1 MQRRFQFS
9 SDDQDVLSA
18 AFSFCLSPNQT
29 KISVKALIEGLRR
42 CLKNEN
48 QPPSPGLRASMAERH
63 ISGQHFQKN
72 DPNFNFF
79 STSQPQFQTPKHS
92 PCSEQIANIPKREN
106 STQLLIDLIQ
116 SACIDED
123 MMLSFDEL
131 ILIFE
136 NYLTNFLLEN
146 NRTNH
151 HNGETNNNDE
161 RNVDQNQSK
170 DELLVLF
177 RILANNTPLITLATL
192 QIAARAL
199 NDSSISVQE
208 IGELIGI
215 AVEVEN
221 RLVIFND
228 DRKNDEKNIGNK
240 QRKYVNSV
248 DFERFCVIMRG
259 EE

>member
-9 SDDQDVLSA
+9 SDDRDVLSA
-18 AFSFCLSPNQT
+18 AFSFCLTQNQT

-42 CLKNEN
+42 CSRNEN
-48 QPPSPGLRASMAERH
+48 QPPSPGLRASMVERH
-63 ISGQHFQKN
+63 ISGYNFQKN
-72 DPNFNFF
+72 DPNFRFF
-79 STSQPQFQTPKHS
+79 SISQPQFQTPKHS
-92 PCSEQIANIPKREN
+92 PSSEQIANIPKREN

-116 SACIDED
+116 ATCIDED

-136 NYLTNFLLEN
+136 NYLSNFLLEN
-146 NRTNH
+146 NHQNH
-151 HNGETNNNDE
+151 QNRQNHQTCQTGGE
-161 RNVDQNQSK
+161 NVDQNQSK
-170 DELLVLF
+170 DELMALF
-177 RILANNTPLITLATL
+177 RILANNTPIITLATL
-192 QIAARAL
+192 QIATRAL

-221 RLVIFND
+221 RLVIFD
-228 DRKNDEKNIGNK
+228 DEKNIGNK
-240 QRKYVNSV
+240 QGKYVNSV